1 MKLVPLTNENP
12 KRKMKMIITENQF
25 RTLAENVL
33 SLQEENQ
40 IKNTHL
46 IKKNTNAKKKQKK
59 NQISREDGFRIGCKC
74 TKQTKIINVTALV

>member
-1 MKLVPLTNENP
+1 
-12 KRKMKMIITENQF
+12 MKMIITENQF

-46 IKKNTNAKKKQKK
+46 IKKNTNAKKK
-59 NQISREDGFRIGCKC
+59 
-74 TKQTKIINVTALV
+74 

>member
-1 MKLVPLTNENP
+1 MKLVPLANENP
-12 KRKMKMIITENQF
+12 KRKMIITENQF

-46 IKKNTNAKKKQKK
+46 IKKNTNAKKK
-59 NQISREDGFRIGCKC
+59 
-74 TKQTKIINVTALV
+74 